1 VISGSEKHLKEM
13 EKQLQLMKFE
23 QVESRL
29 LSNVFNLERT
39 TFSPDFHEEKYDL
52 IVFNQL
58 TAEEIDQYMD
68 RSTLDAF
75 VGFSL
80 ETLKVKDRL
89 KLNFANSPFTLY
101 ARTMEVLKY
110 QAVKEN

>member
-1 VISGSEKHLKEM
+1 M
-13 EKQLQLMKFE
+13 EKQFQLMKFE

-29 LSNVFNLERT
+29 LSNVFDLERT

-58 TAEEIDQYMD
+58 TSEEIDLYID
-68 RSTLDAF
+68 RSVLDAF
-75 VGFSL
+75 VGFSY
-80 ETLKVKDRL
+80 EQLKVKHRE
-89 KLNFANSPFTLY
+89 KLNFANSLFTLY

-110 QAVKEN
+110 KAVIENQ